1 MQFLVDNI
9 FLIMMALTSGGLLL
23 WPSIRDRAGGERLD
37 NVTATRLMNDEDPTL
52 TDVRT
57 PVEYDA
63 GHLLRAKSIP
73 LADLPKRVTEI
84 KGKKKPVLVVDGDG
98 SKAAKA
104 SAIIREAGIERV
116 YILAGGVAAWRA
128 ASLPLVKS

>member
-1 MQFLVDNI
+1 MQFFVDNL
-9 FLIMMALTSGGLLL
+9 FLIVMALVSGGLLL

-37 NVTATRLMNDEDPTL
+37 TVSATRLMNDEEPTL
-52 TDVRT
+52 IDVRS
-57 PVEYDA
+57 PAEYEA

-73 LADLPKRVTEI
+73 LVDLPKRVSEI
-84 KGKKKPVLVVDGDG
+84 KGKKPVLVLDTDG

-116 YILAGGVAAWRA
+116 YSLAGGVAAWRA

>member
-52 TDVRT
+52 IDVRT

-73 LADLPKRVTEI
+73 LA
-84 KGKKKPVLVVDGDG
+84 
-98 SKAAKA
+98 
-104 SAIIREAGIERV
+104 
-116 YILAGGVAAWRA
+116 
-128 ASLPLVKS
+128 